1 MTPEALDS
9 LSKQELIA
17 LVLALMEQNR
27 QIQVLAEQNKALAAR
42 VAELEAK
49 LNIPPKTPGNSSLPP
64 SKGQKANKP
73 EKAKKERKGRPGV
86 ARKLSENPDRVLEM
100 FASSCPHCG
109 NTASPE
115 EQPDVH
121 AYDHIDLPEIKPVVT
136 RVNLHGGACGCCGQ
150 RIAGTPPAGM
160 QPGSPFGPGIVALA
174 VYLHTRQMVSY
185 SRLVEMFKGLFGL
198 DISEGAIANLFN
210 RAQAP
215 FAAEA
220 ERIDAEVRAA
230 PVIASDET
238 SARVEGVTGWQWVF
252 GCATAVAHFIAAS
265 RGKAVVT
272 EFLKGAVPEVWVSDR
287 LGAQMGHAA
296 AHQVCLAHLL
306 RDTRYAIEAGDK
318 LFAPGFKSLL
328 KRAFVIARRRENL
341 ADSTLAAYRRELD
354 RRLDRLLAIEPDAEA
369 GQKLKRGIEKCRD
382 KLFVFV
388 TRRDVPPTNNISERR
403 LRPSVIFR
411 KVTNGFRSAWGAQ
424 VYAAICSV
432 IETGMLRGLTALAA
446 IRTCLAGGSVLA
458 AN

>member
-17 LVLALMEQNR
+17 LILAQQEQIR
-27 QIQVLAEQNKALAAR
+27 QLAAR
-42 VAELEAK
+42 VAELEAR
-49 LNIPPKTPGNSSLPP
+49 LNLPPKTPSNSSLPP

-86 ARKLSENPDRVLEM
+86 ARRLAENPDHVREV
-100 FASSCPHCG
+100 FADTCPGCG
-109 NTASPE
+109 KAASPGD
-115 EQPDVH
+115 QPDVH
-121 AYDHIDLPEIKPVVT
+121 AYDHIDLPEIKPVVA
-136 RVNLHGGACGCCGQ
+136 RINLHSGTCRHCGK
-150 RIAGTPPAGM
+150 RIAGLPPAGM
-160 QPGSPFGPGIVALA
+160 LPGSPFGPGIAALA
-174 VYLHTRQMVSY
+174 AYLHTRQMVSY
-185 SRLVEMFKGLFGL
+185 NRLVEMFKGLFGL
-198 DISEGAIANLFN
+198 EISEGAIANLFS
-210 RAQAP
+210 RASEP
-215 FAAEA
+215 FTAEA

-238 SARVEGVTGWQWVF
+238 SARVEGQTGWQWVF
-252 GCATAVAHFIAAS
+252 GSATAVAHRIAAS

-272 EFLKGAVPEVWVSDR
+272 EFLKGATPEVWVSDR

-318 LFAPGFKSLL
+318 LFAPGFKGLL
-328 KRAFVIARRRENL
+328 KRAFVIGKRRENL
-341 ADSTLAAYRRELD
+341 ADSTLVAYRRELD
-354 RRLDRLLAIEPDAEA
+354 RRLARLLAIEPDTVA
-369 GQKLKRGIEKCRD
+369 GRKLRCGIEKCQD

-411 KVTNGFRSAWGAQ
+411 KVTNGFRSAWGAKA
-424 VYAAICSV
+424 YAAICSV
-432 IETGMLRGLTALAA
+432 IETGMLRGLSAFAA
-446 IRTCLAGGSVLA
+446 IRTCLASGSVLA